1 MLFYVVISSRQ
12 DETKWWPTLI
22 TVTFPHCCKTHHRKL
37 EPQGLR
43 TRCFHQ
49 LLGRPTAALHH
60 PWKPVQTSHV
70 TPRGGPPI
78 AMFSHLLAT
87 PHQMRILTV
96 YDGWRR
102 CFPPTT
108 RRSHVPAFLGAN
120 VSACIREHCSGTRKR
135 CPYGEAAASS
145 GWISATQETSLFG
158 WISIPC
164 GLAPREPHRVLR
176 VGSEYKF

>member
-1 MLFYVVISSRQ
+1 MLFDVVISSSQ

-22 TVTFPHCCKTHHRKL
+22 TVTFPHCCKPTIESSSLKVS
-37 EPQGLR
+37 EQDASIS
-43 TRCFHQ
+43 CSS
-49 LLGRPTAALHH
+49 RPAAALHH

-70 TPRGGPPI
+70 TPKGRPSI

-108 RRSHVPAFLGAN
+108 RPSHVPAFLGAN

-135 CPYGEAAASS
+135 CPSGEAAASS

-164 GLAPREPHRVLR
+164 GLAPREPHRALR